1 MKNIAPWNDIHR
13 VGYKRVPYDGGHS
26 TPLTKQLETM
36 ETLNDALAATEEVR
50 SLDAFQWIE
59 DKADKLD
66 DGLYEFEGNIPGHM
80 KREIEAK
87 MVEVG
92 FDRSMNGRVSD
103 KYFTYNL
110 PTEDGDIKV
119 NVYDSKIQVR
129 IKTDEYT
136 PRWEQEDDEDEYTG
150 RFRS

>member
-1 MKNIAPWNDIHR
+1 
-13 VGYKRVPYDGGHS
+13 
-26 TPLTKQLETM
+26 M

-110 PTEDGDIKV
+110 PTEGGDIKV

-136 PRWEQEDDEDEYTG
+136 PRWEEEDDEDEYTG